1 MLVSFPGPRMG
12 KPEEGLRVKR
22 GFGSSRM
29 EFWVD
34 EGRYAWEEPKDGEW
48 KLRRLIEI
56 GFRWPPDQAPHSLP
70 VAHLKPNCAPGTYHT

>member
-29 EFWVD
+29 EFWVE
-34 EGRYAWEEPKDGEW
+34 EGRYA
-48 KLRRLIEI
+48 
-56 GFRWPPDQAPHSLP
+56 
-70 VAHLKPNCAPGTYHT
+70 